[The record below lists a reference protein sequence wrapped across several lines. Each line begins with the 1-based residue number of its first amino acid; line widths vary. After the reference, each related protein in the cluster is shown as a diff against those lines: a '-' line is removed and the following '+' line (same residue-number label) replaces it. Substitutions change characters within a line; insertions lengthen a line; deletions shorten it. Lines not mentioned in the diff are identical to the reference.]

1 MRGMRKDPIRLR
13 VIETPWS
20 SQKAGLQST
29 NMQALTPTRAGD
41 EAVQAL

>member
-13 VIETPWS
+13 
-20 SQKAGLQST
+20 KAGLQST